1 MLSQASEEG
10 PTTNL
15 RIDTV
20 PVATALRDGAIL
32 QNVFNHIE
40 LLPDIICLSATNRA
54 LQAAG
59 IKTMRHRWESILRPF
74 IGGHMFEFSHIMQ
87 LCKIVITGSCT
98 MAMLVGEGNRE
109 ALYSFL
115 LDDLR
120 YHRVQRNILPHRA
133 FKGTIRSFAK
143 FRRED
148 RVITVSEATVDGP
161 FDVIVSSQTTADM
174 LCMTAGGL
182 VTFYPHLTLNLLI
195 TMANH
200 TAPHRHARL
209 NVGSAKTDRFAFHR
223 TSSFIHGPCGVLCP
237 ALWRSVSDQ
246 GRQSLTLEWD
256 QNFSIKPLIDSSR
269 TVWRLALRCRNSE
282 CLSNRRRDSRQKA
295 LPPRPVPCT
304 PTTIKQ
310 QELRIANHAPRY
322 DRAFTGIL
330 YATGVTKPSLV
341 TIPVREFAL
350 PVKQL
355 SDLEILHW
363 LDALGPERYM
373 STSSRFRKTYNPKY
387 GVYHAHS
394 YTFFRE
400 HPMAYTPPN
409 LCIRT
414 AADVTPGDED
424 VTGNVLVIK
433 HVHGRKHDLVHCGED
448 DVSYV
453 NTILKMTVTQ
463 SDFWL

>member
-1 MLSQASEEG
+1 
-10 PTTNL
+10 
-15 RIDTV
+15 
-20 PVATALRDGAIL
+20 
-32 QNVFNHIE
+32 
-40 LLPDIICLSATNRA
+40 
-54 LQAAG
+54 
-59 IKTMRHRWESILRPF
+59 
-74 IGGHMFEFSHIMQ
+74 MFEFSHIMQ
-87 LCKIVITGSCT
+87 LCKIVITGSCM
-98 MAMLVGEGNRE
+98 MAMLVGEYVTPNNLNLMTPRGNRE

-115 LDDLR
+115 LDDLH

-310 QELRIANHAPRY
+310 QELRIANHAPVSVYHALICHSFLTPRDFQRY

-330 YATGVTKPSLV
+330 YATGATKPSLV

-387 GVYHAHS
+387 GEYHAHS

-433 HVHGRKHDLVHCGED
+433 HMHGRKHDLVHCGED

-453 NTILKMTVTQ
+453 NTILKM
-463 SDFWL
+463 

>member
-98 MAMLVGEGNRE
+98 MAMLVGEYVTPNNLNLVTPRGNRE

-120 YHRVQRNILPHRA
+120 YHRVQHNMLPHRA

-143 FRRED
+143 FRWED

-200 TAPHRHARL
+200 MAPHRHATL

-269 TVWRLALRCRNSE
+269 TVWRLALWCRNSE
-282 CLSNRRRDSRQKA
+282 CLSNCRRDSWQKLFPHNLYHVLLPQLNSRNYA
-295 LPPRPVPCT
+295 LPT
-304 PTTIKQ
+304 M
-310 QELRIANHAPRY
+310 H
-322 DRAFTGIL
+322 RAFTGIL
-330 YATGVTKPSLV
+330 YATGATKPSLV

-350 PVKQL
+350 PIKQL

-363 LDALGPERYM
+363 LDALGPEREY
-373 STSSRFRKTYNPKY
+373 
-387 GVYHAHS
+387 
-394 YTFFRE
+394 
-400 HPMAYTPPN
+400 PMAYTPPN

-414 AADVTPGDED
+414 AADVMLGDGD

-453 NTILKMTVTQ
+453 NTIVKMTVTQ